1 MTYGI
6 ADLQFIT
13 YKKQQQYHLFFLK
26 KTVMLQTWGKVLS
39 TE

>member
-13 YKKQQQYHLFFLK
+13 YKKQQQHHLFFFK
-26 KTVMLQTWGKVLS
+26 KNCNAPNLGKGSVH
-39 TE
+39 

>member
-13 YKKQQQYHLFFLK
+13 YKKQQQHHLFFLK
-26 KTVMLQTWGKVLS
+26 KNCNAPNLGKGSVH
-39 TE
+39 